1 MKIGN
6 LSLILVISMIVSFVV
21 CGCEDKKEKIEQA
34 KFEHEFYQP
43 FLQASAIPHKQIE
56 LPDYRLNVGDMLEI
70 IFHVKHLAESEYR
83 FHTEDI
89 IKIQFPYHPKFNQT
103 VTIQAD
109 GKIRLLLVGEVDCF
123 RKKLTKDGK
132 VVRIGKSVG
141 ELESEL
147 REKYGKY
154 FKDPDLTITFKAA
167 NVKIEELKRA
177 ITTAPR
183 GQSRLMPVKP
193 DGNITLPYIK
203 DIRAYGKTINEL
215 HDDLDE
221 AYAQAGIPEI
231 EVTVQILSV
240 APRKI
245 FVMGEVFSPGV
256 LKVDNMITLTQAL
269 AMAGGLTPRADR
281 QKVLVIRRKGLPVP
295 EGVIVDVEKML
306 TSTISYHGHKIPDP
320 KVWNKDFWLDDYDLV
335 YVPRSD
341 LAKSNDWINQ
351 VFTKGI
357 YSVLPFSTSIGLGF
371 SYEIHN
377 APNTVHSG
385 PTDKGLLQ
393 SAANTLLNNLSK

>member
-1 MKIGN
+1 MNTGKSSFVLIVA
-6 LSLILVISMIVSFVV
+6 LILTAIF
-21 CGCEDKKEKIEQA
+21 GCEDKKEKLEQA

-43 FLQASAIPHKQIE
+43 FLQASAIPSKQVE

-70 IFHVKHLAESEYR
+70 IFHVKHLAKDEYR

-89 IKIQFPYHPKFNQT
+89 IRIKFPYHPKFDQT

-109 GKIRLLLVGEVDCF
+109 GKIRLLLVGEVNCF
-123 RKKLTKDGK
+123 EKTLTKDGK
-132 VVRIGKSVG
+132 IVSRGKTVG
-141 ELESEL
+141 ELETEL
-147 REKYGKY
+147 KEKYGKY
-154 FKDPDLTITFKAA
+154 FKDPELTITFKAA

-215 HDDLDE
+215 HDDLDQ
-221 AYAQAGIPEI
+221 AYEEVGIPEI

-245 FVMGEVFSPGV
+245 FVMGEVSNPGM
-256 LKVDNMITLTQAL
+256 LKVSNMITLTQAI

-281 QKVLVIRRKGLPVP
+281 QKVLVVRRKGLPVP

-306 TSTISYHGHKIPDP
+306 TSTITYNHRKMPDP
-320 KVWNKDFWLDDYDLV
+320 KVWSKDFWLDDYDLV
-335 YVPRSD
+335 YVPRSH
-341 LAKSNDWINQ
+341 LAKSDDWINQ

-357 YSVLPFSTSIGLGF
+357 YGVLPFSTSVGLGF
-371 SYEIHN
+371 SYEIRS
-377 APNTVHSG
+377 APTTVHTG
-385 PTDKGLLQ
+385 PTGGNMIQ
-393 SAANTLLNNLSK
+393 SAVNTLLSR